1 MFTHEAEEYV
11 SLILPLHGE
20 LDDCVELPEQRS
32 GSLPDLDV
40 VAAVGE
46 AGGGGRG
53 AQLCLSAS
61 LCLLQRQQLCGWGA
75 DQQGLGSG

>member
-1 MFTHEAEEYV
+1 MIRRY
-11 SLILPLHGE
+11 IKLPLHGE
-20 LDDCVELPEQRS
+20 LDDCVELAEQSS

-40 VAAVGE
+40 VAVGE

-61 LCLLQRQQLCGWGA
+61 LGLLQRQ
-75 DQQGLGSG
+75 